1 MATSLVPLIT
11 SAALNYNPNMAETY
25 SWVPM
30 SNNERPLFAKA
41 VYPVQ
46 NMAGVTVGTNGNAYF
61 GDWRSILCAGA
72 TTFSALTAL
81 NSDGSLTGT
90 SFPAGTVLE
99 VPIKGFAISAGGPV
113 VAQKA

>member
-11 SAALNYNPNMAETY
+11 SAPQNYNPSMAETY

-41 VYPVQ
+41 VYPVH
-46 NMAGVTVGTNGNAYF
+46 NSAGVTVGTNGNTYY
-61 GDWRSILCAGA
+61 GNWRSILCAGA

-90 SFPAGTVLE
+90 SFPAGTVIE
-99 VPIKGFAISAGGPV
+99 VPVKGFAISAGGPV
-113 VAQKA
+113 IAQKA

>member
-11 SAALNYNPNMAETY
+11 SAPQNYNPNMAETY
-25 SWVPM
+25 SWIPM

-41 VYPVQ
+41 VYSV
-46 NMAGVTVGTNGNAYF
+46 NNSAGVTVGTNGNTYY
-61 GDWRSILCAGA
+61 GNWRSILCASA

-81 NSDGSLTGT
+81 NSDGALTGT
-90 SFPAGTVLE
+90 SFPAGAVIE
-99 VPIKGFAISAGGPV
+99 VPVKGFTISAGGPV

>member
-11 SAALNYNPNMAETY
+11 SAPQNYNPSMAETY

-30 SNNERPLFAKA
+30 RNNERTLFARA
-41 VYPVQ
+41 VYPVR
-46 NMAGVTVGTNGNAYF
+46 NSAGVTVGTNGNTYY
-61 GDWRSILCAGA
+61 GNWCSILCAGA

-81 NSDGSLTGT
+81 NSDGALTGT
-90 SFPAGTVLE
+90 SFPAGAVLE

-113 VAQKA
+113 IAQKG